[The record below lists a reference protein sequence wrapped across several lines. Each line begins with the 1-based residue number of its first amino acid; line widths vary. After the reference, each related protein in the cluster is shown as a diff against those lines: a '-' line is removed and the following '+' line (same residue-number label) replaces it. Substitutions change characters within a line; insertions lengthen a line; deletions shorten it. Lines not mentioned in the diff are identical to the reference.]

1 MFLENRGMMVLKKN
15 KRVALLFVSTL
26 LLCFLGVYFW
36 LVLYFQS
43 YSPFAKITFDL
54 THRTTYIQRHQSH
67 SNPNPAIDYEHLSK
81 NSADHLHID
90 SYTVKNIN
98 DMYTDSLLERNSYF
112 SGSGTNFVN
121 SYVGSHGIISF
132 CDPIIFC

>member
-1 MFLENRGMMVLKKN
+1 M
-15 KRVALLFVSTL
+15 
-26 LLCFLGVYFW
+26 
-36 LVLYFQS
+36 
-43 YSPFAKITFDL
+43 
-54 THRTTYIQRHQSH
+54 
-67 SNPNPAIDYEHLSK
+67 SK
-81 NSADHLHID
+81 NSADNLHID